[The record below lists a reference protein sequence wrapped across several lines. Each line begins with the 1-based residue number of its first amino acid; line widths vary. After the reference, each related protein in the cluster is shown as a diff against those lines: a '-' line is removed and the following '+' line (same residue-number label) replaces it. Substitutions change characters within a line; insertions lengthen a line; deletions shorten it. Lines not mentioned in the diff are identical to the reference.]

1 MIDFLYTL
9 STGEQI
15 TLKVD
20 KIIDG
25 WGYWE
30 YTNNRGNLNLIPVI
44 SKNNS
49 KKSKHY
55 YRSKI
60 KRNDDHDNPIYKK
73 WRNMIGRCLSPE
85 HIGYKHYGA
94 KGVKICEEWLS
105 FDNFVNWVL
114 KSGYHPNLVISRNGD
129 QGDYTPDNCS
139 FKTFSENHEELLNR
153 QRRPVCKISP
163 DSHKI
168 LKIYSSAYETEVDGF
183 DSPAVGRVAKE
194 RGGWLTH
201 KGYKWA
207 FVENLSE
214 EQKLSL
220 NNIL

>member
-30 YTNNRGNLNLIPVI
+30 YTNLNGNLKRIPVI

-55 YRSKI
+55 YRTAIHEKT
-60 KRNDDHDNPIYKK
+60 HTHQPIYKK
-73 WRNMIGRCLSPE
+73 WHSMIDRCRHPKHMS
-85 HIGYKHYGA
+85 YKYYGA
-94 KGVKICEEWLS
+94 KGVKVCEEWLS
-105 FDNFVNWVL
+105 FDNFVNWAL
-114 KSGYHPNLVISRNGD
+114 KSGFHPSLVISRNGD
-129 QGDYTPDNCS
+129 QGNYTPDNCC
-139 FKTFSENHEELLNR
+139 FKTASENNEERVKR
-153 QRRPVCKISP
+153 QRKPVCKICP
-163 DSHKI
+163 VSHKI
-168 LKIYSSAYETEVDGF
+168 LNVYNTVLEVKRDGF
-183 DSPAVGRVAKE
+183 YHGHVSNVAT
-194 RGGWLTH
+194 RTDGHFTH
-201 KGYKWA
+201 KGYKWV
-207 FVENLSE
+207 FVEDLSE
-214 EQKLSL
+214 EQKSSL